1 VLAALGGDTDK
12 LVIDLSC
19 RRVEGGWRVA
29 MDRWQTITDF
39 AINKG
44 MCSAKQRSMA
54 LPFCLHIYSELP
66 LTLQENIALLEPHCA
81 EFLIH
86 AADVEGKQAGID
98 TELVELLSSIC
109 TIPVTY
115 AGGGRNLQ
123 DLELV
128 KKLSSGKIDLTI
140 GSALDIFGGSGIK
153 FEEAVAWNGQ

>member
-1 VLAALGGDTDK
+1 
-12 LVIDLSC
+12 
-19 RRVEGGWRVA
+19 

-39 AINKG
+39 AITKG
-44 MCSAKQRSMA
+44 
-54 LPFCLHIYSELP
+54 EL
-66 LTLQENIALLEPHCA
+66 LECNIVRKTLRLMSLSKENIALIEPYCA

-115 AGGGRNLQ
+115 AGGGRHLQ

-128 KKLSSGKIDLTI
+128 QKLSGGRVDLTI
-140 GSALDIFGGSGIK
+140 GSALDIFGGSTIK
-153 FEEAVAWNGQ
+153 FEEAVAWNER

>member
-1 VLAALGGDTDK
+1 
-12 LVIDLSC
+12 
-19 RRVEGGWRVA
+19 
-29 MDRWQTITDF
+29 
-39 AINKG
+39 
-44 MCSAKQRSMA
+44 
-54 LPFCLHIYSELP
+54 
-66 LTLQENIALLEPHCA
+66 
-81 EFLIH
+81 LIH

-109 TIPVTY
+109 AIPVTY

-153 FEEAVAWNGQ
+153 FEEAVAWNDGQ